1 MGKVPG
7 YDGKVTRLSTL
18 KFPLPGSVM
27 LGRSLNFVCACMPVQ
42 SLSCVQLFATSTV
55 ALHTPLSMEFSRQD
69 YQSGLSFPTPGN
81 LPDPGIEPGS
91 PLLQMDSLP
100 LVPPESPRFSSLL
113 LLNQWDDGKY
123 CHQCIKKNLGS
134 FGVPKEN
141 TSRAFFFISWT
152 NGSKT
157 ASKPQNAK

>member
-18 KFPLPGSVM
+18 NFPLPGSVM

-81 LPDPGIEPGS
+81 LPDPGIKPMS
-91 PLLQMDSLP
+91 PTSLV
-100 LVPPESPRFSSLL
+100 LAGGLFTTETS
-113 LLNQWDDGKY
+113 GKPS
-123 CHQCIKKNLGS
+123 KNLCQH
-134 FGVPKEN
+134 K
-141 TSRAFFFISWT
+141 I
-152 NGSKT
+152 K
-157 ASKPQNAK
+157 